1 MSEQQH
7 NPNGNSGSPWR
18 RLVQPGETW
27 RDVLSRISPQGTQT
41 SRPKSGDES
50 PESATSAPPPAAA
63 ECPTCYGVGWLSRV
77 EPDGI
82 HTSLVRCA
90 CREQQIAARQAEAK
104 AARAAELLG
113 ALTRTLGQ
121 LRDCTFD
128 NFDPA
133 WPEAKAQRDAITIA
147 RDLCQDY
154 ADQESPAHWLY
165 LWGPRGTGKSH
176 LAAAV
181 ARACAERG
189 VESAYATVPRL
200 LAFLKAGFAD
210 GTSDERLEHLCQVP
224 LLVLDDLGS
233 EQQTGWSRAQMFL
246 LINERYLYERPTV
259 ITSNLSLDGEGIEP
273 RIEDRIYGMSEKL
286 YIPGPGYRRKGGR

>member
-1 MSEQQH
+1 M
-7 NPNGNSGSPWR
+7 
-18 RLVQPGETW
+18 
-27 RDVLSRISPQGTQT
+27 
-41 SRPKSGDES
+41 
-50 PESATSAPPPAAA
+50 
-63 ECPTCYGVGWLSRV
+63 CYGVGWLSRV

-82 HTSLVRCA
+82 HTTLVRCV
-90 CREQQIAARQAEAK
+90 CLEQQLAARQAEAK
-104 AARAAELLG
+104 AARASELLST
-113 ALTRTLGQ
+113 LQRSLGQ

-133 WPEAKAQRDAITIA
+133 WPHSDEQRDAIRA
-147 RDLCQDY
+147 AYY
-154 ADQESPAHWLY
+154 ACRAYASLESPAHWVY
-165 LWGPRGTGKSH
+165 LSGPRGTGKSH

-181 ARACAERG
+181 ARELAERG

-233 EQQTGWSRAQMFL
+233 EQSTEWSRAQMFL

-259 ITSNLSLDGEGIEP
+259 ITSNLGLEGDGIEP
-273 RIEDRIYGMSEKL
+273 RIEDRIYGMSEKIHL
-286 YIPGPGYRRKGGR
+286 PGPGYRRKGGR